1 MNSRSVL
8 RQDWEY
14 KMSTRIASA
23 RGRFRPESVRDFS
36 QRSRRLSRWLGLR
49 YQRAQELLAR
59 IYGYSDFHEL
69 RRELER
75 PGTPGPFDDSDPT
88 VSTAAERGRES
99 RIAHLIAELK
109 GVNEFHL
116 TAHERAVASMGL
128 FRQAAQHR
136 LMFNAVTKP
145 HGSATA
151 GANSRRLIP
160 APPPSHPALAAI
172 IVDVEC
178 AADEDVE
185 WLWTETAAGRYV
197 SGYRLISST
206 RGALSTMS
214 STDKT

>member
-1 MNSRSVL
+1 
-8 RQDWEY
+8 
-14 KMSTRIASA
+14 MSTRIASA

-49 YQRAQELLAR
+49 YQ
-59 IYGYSDFHEL
+59 
-69 RRELER
+69 
-75 PGTPGPFDDSDPT
+75 DDSDPT
-88 VSTAAERGRES
+88 VSTAAERARES
-99 RIAHLIAELK
+99 RIAHLIAEFK

-116 TAHERAVASMGL
+116 TAHELAVASMGL

-145 HGSATA
+145 HRSATA
-151 GANSRRLIP
+151 GANSRRLI
-160 APPPSHPALAAI
+160 PALAAI

-197 SGYRLISST
+197 SGYRLISRVNVQNTSDLC
-206 RGALSTMS
+206 RWP
-214 STDKT
+214 